1 MSGEAT
7 AAVGI
12 PHQSYGAIFLRFLRF
27 GSLAWGG
34 PVAQIGMIQRELVD
48 EERWITKE
56 RFRRALAVYQVLP
69 GPEAHELC
77 VYFGMLARGRLGGFL
92 AGLGFMLP
100 GFLLMFT
107 LSWLYVGSQGSLTG
121 GWAAAFAALQ
131 AAVLALIV
139 RAVHRIG
146 AHAAHDKWLLA
157 IAAVSLL
164 GSFAGA
170 HFSLNLLGG
179 GAVYALLATGRRRAA
194 LLVALA
200 WGALI
205 VSVLAVSGEPAMLAA
220 VEAPPGAPAKLW
232 ELFWSGL
239 KSGLLTFGGA
249 YTVIPFLQEDA
260 VGRGGWMTNA
270 QFLDGIALSGI
281 LPAPLI
287 IFATFV
293 GFVAGGVLGAVLLT
307 IGIFLPAFLFTL
319 VAHDPLERLTA
330 HPSVHGFLDG
340 VTAAVVGLI
349 AATAIG
355 LAPAVLDSV
364 PAAAVFAGALT
375 LLYLLKHRLA
385 IVLVIGLAAAAG
397 LLFF

>member
-1 MSGEAT
+1 MSGAPE

-34 PVAQIGMIQRELVD
+34 PVAQIGMIQKELVE

-77 VYFGMLARGRLGGFL
+77 VYFGMLARGRMGGFL

-100 GFLLMFT
+100 GFLLMFA
-107 LSWLYVGSQGSLTG
+107 LSWLYVGSQDALTG

-146 AHAAHDKWLLA
+146 AHAAHDRWLLA
-157 IAAVSLL
+157 IAAASLL
-164 GSFAGA
+164 ASLAGA
-170 HFSLNLLGG
+170 HFSVSLLAG
-179 GAVYALLATGRRRAA
+179 GAAYALLKTGRRRWA
-194 LLVALA
+194 LLAALA
-200 WGALI
+200 WAGLVTYVLVDSGA
-205 VSVLAVSGEPAMLAA
+205 PAALAA
-220 VEAPPGAPAKLW
+220 PAAEPGAPATLL
-232 ELFWSGL
+232 EIFWSGL

-249 YTVIPFLQEDA
+249 YTVIPFLQDDA
-260 VGRGGWMTNA
+260 VVRGGWMSNE
-270 QFLDGIALSGI
+270 QFLDGIAMSGV

-293 GFVAGGVLGAVLLT
+293 GFVAGGVAGALLLT
-307 IGIFLPAFLFTL
+307 FAIFLPAFLFTL
-319 VAHDPLERLTA
+319 VAHEPLERLTA
-330 HPSVHGFLDG
+330 NPAVHGFLDG

-355 LAPAVLDSV
+355 LAPAVLDSA
-364 PAAAVFAGALT
+364 PAVAVFAGALT